1 MDEEEL
7 ERRRLER
14 EEYRRDFEARYEE
27 NAMINSLTRIAT
39 DLERAIIGIFATAG
53 LLGAILFVLILRWVI
68 EGH

>member
-1 MDEEEL
+1 MDEEER

-39 DLERAIIGIFATAG
+39 DLERATIGIFTTAG
-53 LLGAILFVLILRWVI
+53 LLGAILFILILRWII

>member
-1 MDEEEL
+1 MRKNSSVGVL
-7 ERRRLER
+7 SER
-14 EEYRRDFEARYEE
+14 
-27 NAMINSLTRIAT
+27 INSLTRIAT